1 MNGTLG
7 STDMGESGFSFADAA
22 VDLANDLADSL
33 VIDASVHLDFAFG
46 LDLNPMFNSSA
57 TSLWDRLPH
66 PFIDI
71 NQFDISG
78 VIGVN
83 EWSTSIPFGEVD
95 FAITEAKALLDISA
109 ALSASPIRINS
120 PNELVSLVKPI
131 NTTGD
136 RIVFEASLGVEFP
149 VFLTYGGFGA
159 GSRIKYQ

>member
-7 STDMGESGFSFADAA
+7 STNMGDSGFSFAEAA
-22 VDLANDLADSL
+22 ANLADDLVESL
-33 VIDASVHLDFAFG
+33 VIDVSVHLDFAFG
-46 LDLNPMFNSSA
+46 LDLNPMFNSNA

-83 EWSTSIPFGEVD
+83 EWSTSIPFGEVN
-95 FAITEAKALLDISA
+95 FAVTEAKALLDIST
-109 ALSASPIRINS
+109 ALSSSPIRINS
-120 PNELVSLVKPI
+120 PNELVSFAKPI
-131 NTTGD
+131 NPTGD
-136 RIVFEASLGVEFP
+136 RIVFEASLDVEFP

-159 GSRIKYQ
+159 GSRIKYR